1 MAQASETAQT
11 VRVKNVGLRGVK
23 VADTKISFIDGE
35 KGVLIYRGF
44 RIEDLAA
51 RSSYPE
57 TAYLLIYGSLPTQQ
71 QLTNFNGEI
80 AEARKLPDFIYESF
94 KKWPKA
100 AHPMDVLQGAVP
112 LLAMADPD
120 LADDSREAN
129 YRKAIRLIARL
140 PMVIAAWQGIRN
152 GLDPLPADP
161 SLSHAGNFLWQ
172 FHGTKPDPESAT
184 DLDTILILHAEHT
197 FNASTFACREVVS
210 TRAHMYAGIAA
221 GVAALSGSLHG
232 GANAQVMRMLQSL
245 EADTDVAAWVKS
257 KLDRNER
264 IMGMGHAVYK
274 TEDPRAKIMK
284 NMARRWA
291 EKKSDEE
298 KFFNLAIRIEQ
309 AADQE
314 FAQRGKANIK
324 PNADFYGAVIYHA
337 LGIPEDMM
345 TPLFAVSRIAGWAAH
360 VIEEKFAEAQEKPM
374 LYRPSA
380 EYVGEYCGVMGCTY
394 QPPEGRA

>member
-1 MAQASETAQT
+1 MGQGSPDIQE

-35 KGVLIYRGF
+35 NGILIYRGF
-44 RIEDLAA
+44 RIEDLA
-51 RSSYPE
+51 SGSTYPE
-57 TAYLLIYGSLPTQQ
+57 TAYLLIHGSLPTRQ
-71 QLTNFNGEI
+71 QLAVFEGEI
-80 AEARKLPDFIYESF
+80 AAARKLPDYIYESLRR
-94 KKWPKA
+94 WPKT
-100 AHPMDVLQGAVP
+100 AHPMEALQASIP

-129 YRKAIRLIARL
+129 YRRAIRLIARL
-140 PMVIAAWQGIRN
+140 PMTVAGWQRIRK
-152 GLDPLPADP
+152 GQEPLPADP

-172 FHGTKPDPESAT
+172 FHGTKPDPEMAA
-184 DLDTILILHAEHT
+184 DLDNILILHAEHT

-210 TRAHMYAGIAA
+210 TRAHMYAGVTA
-221 GVAALSGSLHG
+221 GIGALSGSLHG
-232 GANAQVMRMLQSL
+232 GANAQVMGMLQSL
-245 EADTDVAAWVKS
+245 DPDTDVAGWVKN

-274 TEDPRAKIMK
+274 TDDPRAKIMK

-291 EKKSDEE
+291 EKRADEE
-298 KFFNLAIRIEQ
+298 KFFNLAIKIEE

-314 FAQRGKANIK
+314 FARRGKANIK

-360 VIEEKFAEAQEKPM
+360 IIEEKFAEAQEKPM

-394 QPPEGRA
+394 QPPDTRV